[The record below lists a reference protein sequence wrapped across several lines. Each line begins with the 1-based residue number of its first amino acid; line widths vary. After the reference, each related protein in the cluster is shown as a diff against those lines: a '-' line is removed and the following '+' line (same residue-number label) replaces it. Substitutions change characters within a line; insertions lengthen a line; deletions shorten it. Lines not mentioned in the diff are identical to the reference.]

1 MVFAIVGVGGIGK
14 TTLAKMIFNNDIIQQ
29 EFTKKIWLSVNKDY
43 DDIEILRRAITGA
56 GGDHHIARN
65 TKATLERTLTE
76 ALKGHKTLLIMDDVW
91 DNRAWYGVLRTPLVN
106 ATLAHGIRILIT
118 TRYNSVARGMMTE
131 KPYHHINKLEP
142 EDAWLLLKKQV
153 HKN

>member
-14 TTLAKMIFNNDIIQQ
+14 TTLAKKVFNNDIIQQ

-43 DDIEILRRAITGA
+43 NDTEILRRAITEA
-56 GGDHHIARN
+56 GGDHHIAGN
-65 TKATLERTLTE
+65 TKATLERTLAE

-91 DNRAWYGVLRTPLVN
+91 DCRAWDGVLRTPLVN
-106 ATLAHGIRILIT
+106 ATLAHGIRILVT
-118 TRYNSVARGMMTE
+118 TRHDAVAQGMMAE
-131 KPYHHINKLEP
+131 KPYHHVNKLEP

-153 HKN
+153 L